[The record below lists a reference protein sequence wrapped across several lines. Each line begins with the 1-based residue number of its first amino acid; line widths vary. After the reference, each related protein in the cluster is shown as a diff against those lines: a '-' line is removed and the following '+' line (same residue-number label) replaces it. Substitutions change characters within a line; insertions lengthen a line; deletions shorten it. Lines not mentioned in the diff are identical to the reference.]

1 MKTVTNSTQPQ
12 KGRVIMKESNEE
24 LIDIGDIVEGVWF
37 PFQTSQIDPDTG
49 KITWDDPVLKS
60 NGDPKASMCI
70 RLTGPFYEE
79 RIAKR
84 DRITKY
90 VFNTKSR
97 AMEPVTSFKEL
108 SMEEIKAERE
118 DAIDYSIVN
127 FNGFG
132 KSGKPLDVTR
142 ENKLLLIR
150 QPAIDR
156 FFAYC
161 QERLSNLGV
170 ERKKAEAE
178 NFTSGSSGQ
187 TNTNPE

>member
-1 MKTVTNSTQPQ
+1 MKTLTPSQ
-12 KGRVIMKESNEE
+12 KGRIGMQEKSNE

-37 PFQTSQIDPDTG
+37 PFQASQIDPDTG
-49 KITWDDPVLKS
+49 KITWDDPVMNS
-60 NGDPKASMCI
+60 NGEPKASMCV

-97 AMEPVTSFKEL
+97 AMDPVTSFKEL
-108 SMEEIKAERE
+108 TMDEIKKERE

-132 KSGKPLDVTR
+132 KSGKQLEATR

-178 NFTSGSSGQ
+178 NFTNGSSGPTSTSQ
-187 TNTNPE
+187 D

>member
-1 MKTVTNSTQPQ
+1 MKTVTNLTQSQ
-12 KGRVIMKESNEE
+12 KGRSLMKEKEE
-24 LIDIGDIVEGVWF
+24 EFIDIGDIVEGVWF

-60 NGDPKASMCI
+60 NGEPKASMCI
-70 RLTGPFYEE
+70 RLIGPFYEE

-84 DRITKY
+84 NRITKY
-90 VFNTKSR
+90 VLNPKSH
-97 AMEPVTSFKEL
+97 AMDPVTSFKEL
-108 SMEEIKAERE
+108 TMEEIKQERE

-132 KSGKPLDVTR
+132 KSGKPLEVTR

-161 QERLSNLGV
+161 QERLSNLGI

-178 NFTSGSSGQ
+178 NFTSGSSGPI
-187 TNTNPE
+187 NTSQE

>member
-1 MKTVTNSTQPQ
+1 
-12 KGRVIMKESNEE
+12 MKENKDTNEE

-60 NGDPKASMCI
+60 DGEPKASMCI

-97 AMEPVTSFKEL
+97 AMDPVTSFKEL
-108 SMEEIKAERE
+108 TMDEIKRERE

-132 KSGKPLDVTR
+132 KSGKPLEVTR

-161 QERLSNLGV
+161 QERLSNLGI
-170 ERKKAEAE
+170 ERKKADAE
-178 NFTSGSSGQ
+178 NFTNGSSGQ
-187 TNTNPE
+187 MNTNQES